1 MFFLPAHTRAC
12 SRFADVSSAGVPAAP
27 VFKSNG
33 KALSKMEAEKL
44 QLALEKQR
52 ENIVKPQ
59 VCAVVLAILTQEA
72 HTHTH
77 THTHTH
83 SLSLSLSLPPSLAPE

>member
-1 MFFLPAHTRAC
+1 MATGCVIMFFLPAHTRAC

-44 QLALEKQR
+44 QLALEKH
-52 ENIVKPQ
+52 
-59 VCAVVLAILTQEA
+59 LQEQMPKQLDFCSY
-72 HTHTH
+72 T
-77 THTHTH
+77 
-83 SLSLSLSLPPSLAPE
+83 SKRF